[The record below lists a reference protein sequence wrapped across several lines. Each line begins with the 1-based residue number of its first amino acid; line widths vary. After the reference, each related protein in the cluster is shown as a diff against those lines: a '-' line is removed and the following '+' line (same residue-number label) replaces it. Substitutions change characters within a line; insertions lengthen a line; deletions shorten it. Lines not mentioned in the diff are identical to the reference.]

1 MLTENEAQGGSF
13 ELSFTWGKMRTAA
26 QETAPQTAPKKK
38 LLQRGSV
45 GRLVYKIFLK
55 GEFNLKTCFLGAQSA
70 SF

>member
-1 MLTENEAQGGSF
+1 MMHKESF

-45 GRLVYKIFLK
+45 GRSVYKIFVK
-55 GEFNLKTCFLGAQSA
+55 GEFSLKTCFLGAQSA